1 MVKKY
6 DTVVV
11 GAGPAGTAAASSLKD
26 QGQSVA
32 IVEEDLWGGTCPNRG
47 CDPKKILYAA
57 VEAKE
62 RASFLAGQGLNT
74 QSSIEW
80 SDLMANKRAY
90 TQQIS
95 PGTYKSLANNG
106 IETISGHA
114 QFVDPHILKV
124 GQQTI
129 EAQNIIIATGLRP
142 RMLEIK
148 GKEFLQ
154 TSTDFLDLDELPEDI
169 TILGGGYIAFELAG
183 IASSAGAKVTLIHHN
198 DRPLKAFPE
207 KLVRTLCDQLT
218 ENGVEIV
225 FDKEIT
231 EIQKD
236 TEDYRVIGNDFDRQT
251 DAVFVAV
258 GRIANVDQLGLDQI
272 GVDYSTK
279 GIKVNKHLQS
289 NVSHI
294 YAVGDSAASAVPKLT
309 PVAGYEANY
318 VVEQIL
324 GDRSKISYPII
335 PTIVFSLPK
344 LSQIGV
350 TTQQA
355 EKQSDRYQVST
366 VNMEDWIT
374 YKRQHEKQSLLQ
386 LIIDQKKDQVV
397 GAACLS
403 MEADEMINYLNLL
416 IKHQYSEKEVRQTLF
431 NYPTT
436 ASDIQYVY

>member
-1 MVKKY
+1 M
-6 DTVVV
+6 
-11 GAGPAGTAAASSLKD
+11 
-26 QGQSVA
+26 
-32 IVEEDLWGGTCPNRG
+32 
-47 CDPKKILYAA
+47 
-57 VEAKE
+57 
-62 RASFLAGQGLNT
+62 
-74 QSSIEW
+74 
-80 SDLMANKRAY
+80 
-90 TQQIS
+90 
-95 PGTYKSLANNG
+95 
-106 IETISGHA
+106 
-114 QFVDPHILKV
+114 
-124 GQQTI
+124 
-129 EAQNIIIATGLRP
+129 
-142 RMLEIK
+142 
-148 GKEFLQ
+148 
-154 TSTDFLDLDELPEDI
+154 
-169 TILGGGYIAFELAG
+169 
-183 IASSAGAKVTLIHHN
+183 
-198 DRPLKAFPE
+198 
-207 KLVRTLCDQLT
+207 
-218 ENGVEIV
+218 EIV